1 MEKCD
6 SSKADDNVL
15 IRYKARF
22 IEIIVT
28 LLDGTEVEV
37 VIE

>member
-6 SSKADDNVL
+6 SSKVDDDVL

-28 LLDGTEVEV
+28 LLDGTKFKV